1 MCFGIFSFLFAFSF
15 NHRTPL
21 RKEEVDASYNGGG
34 GGGAGVRQRTLRS
47 LHIIYATSIMA
58 FFPIKLSFIFLST

>member
-21 RKEEVDASYNGGG
+21 RKEEVDASYNGWGRRG
-34 GGGAGVRQRTLRS
+34 RGRGR
-47 LHIIYATSIMA
+47 A
-58 FFPIKLSFIFLST
+58 FVKGPQDLSTLSTPLQL